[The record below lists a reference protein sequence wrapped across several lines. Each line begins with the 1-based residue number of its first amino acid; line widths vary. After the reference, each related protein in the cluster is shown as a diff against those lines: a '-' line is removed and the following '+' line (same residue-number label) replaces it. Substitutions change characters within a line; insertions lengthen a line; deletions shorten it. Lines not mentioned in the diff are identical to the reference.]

1 MCNDYVIVHSPADL
15 DKANELHEMI
25 ASYGYVG
32 RVHDNSEAIE
42 NSYSKARHVLVCVSN
57 NIVNKTFLAIKGE
70 VCNAWLR
77 GKAFRLIPVYLHS
90 KTELT
95 DEAYRNLYG
104 LASRIGFY
112 MKSKFF
118 EADVKRQFDRLTP
131 SDYSTCNC

>member
-25 ASYGYVG
+25 TSYGYAG
-32 RVHDNSEAIE
+32 RVHDNSEPIKP
-42 NSYSKARHVLVCVSN
+42 SYSKARHVLVCVSN

-70 VCNAWLR
+70 LCNAWLR
-77 GKAFRLIPVYLHS
+77 GKEFRLIPVYLHN

-95 DEAYRNLYG
+95 DEAYRGMYG
-104 LASRIGFY
+104 LASRNGLY

-118 EADVKRQFDRLTP
+118 EADVKCQLN
-131 SDYSTCNC
+131 SWKGCTCNC

>member
-32 RVHDNSEAIE
+32 RVYDNSEPVKR
-42 NSYSKARHVLVCVSN
+42 SYSKTRHVLVCVSN

-70 VCNAWLR
+70 VCNAWLH

-95 DEAYRNLYG
+95 NETYRNLYG